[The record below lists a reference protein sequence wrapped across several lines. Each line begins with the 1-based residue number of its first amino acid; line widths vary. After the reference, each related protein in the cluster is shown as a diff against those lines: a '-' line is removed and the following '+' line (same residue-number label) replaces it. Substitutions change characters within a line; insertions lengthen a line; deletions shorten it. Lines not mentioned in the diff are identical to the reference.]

1 MKIKDLCTS
10 ERPREKLL
18 ARGAGSLSDGE
29 LIAVLLRI
37 GTRQK
42 DALQISQ
49 QLLKECHGS
58 LSELFSLSGEQLC
71 SFPGIG
77 PGKACSLLSAMELG
91 RRFIQESNPR
101 DRKPITTSRAVY
113 DLMIP
118 QMKALAHEECWILL
132 LNDASL
138 LIDKVMLSLGGH
150 RATVLDE
157 RIALKKA
164 LEKSASAMILVHNH
178 PSSSPI
184 PSKAD
189 IEITQ
194 KFRNA
199 CEACSIDLLDH
210 VIICDD
216 CFFSFADEKTF
227 RP

>member
-1 MKIKDLCTS
+1 MVFCFSGTGNSRYI
-10 ERPREKLL
+10 
-18 ARGAGSLSDGE
+18 AGR
-29 LIAVLLRI
+29 IA
-37 GTRQK
+37 Q
-42 DALQISQ
+42 
-49 QLLKECHGS
+49 
-58 LSELFSLSGEQLC
+58 
-71 SFPGIG
+71 
-77 PGKACSLLSAMELG
+77 
-91 RRFIQESNPR
+91 
-101 DRKPITTSRAVY
+101 
-113 DLMIP
+113 
-118 QMKALAHEECWILL
+118 
-132 LNDASL
+132 
-138 LIDKVMLSLGGH
+138 
-150 RATVLDE
+150 ATADE

>member
-1 MKIKDLCTS
+1 M
-10 ERPREKLL
+10 
-18 ARGAGSLSDGE
+18 SDGE

-37 GTRQK
+37 GTKEK

-49 QLLKECHGS
+49 QLLMECHGS

-71 SFPGIG
+71 SYPGIG

-91 RRFIQESNPR
+91 KRFIQESNPR

-113 DLMIP
+113 DIMIP
-118 QMKALAHEECWILL
+118 RLKALKHEECWALL

-164 LEKSASAMILVHNH
+164 LERSASAMILVHNH
-178 PSSSPI
+178 PSTNPS

-189 IEITQ
+189 VEMTM
-194 KFRNA
+194 KLRNA
-199 CEACSIDLLDH
+199 CEACGIELLDH

-216 CFFSFADEKTF
+216 SFVSFADEKSY